1 MALAAHGQP
10 TSKSLD
16 ILAARYA
23 LLAAKRE
30 IVANTKSQHL
40 SGQSEVRKL
49 RALAE
54 QAAANKPDP
63 IRALADA
70 IRMLAESEADPYLV
84 MGVLIEGAVHTL
96 RTTTPHER
104 HQDCG
109 LALVTILIDRL
120 QANGISISQFLQR

>member
-1 MALAAHGQP
+1 MALTAHGQP

-23 LLAAKRE
+23 MLAAKRE
-30 IVANTKSQHL
+30 IGANTKSQHP

-70 IRMLAESEADPYLV
+70 IRMLAADFLPYPGWSNLPHLTPIAVIPRFCKRDACGNFCVESSDVQHGSP
-84 MGVLIEGAVHTL
+84 
-96 RTTTPHER
+96 
-104 HQDCG
+104 
-109 LALVTILIDRL
+109 
-120 QANGISISQFLQR
+120 